1 MGRMA
6 LTKEQR
12 RTEEAKKR
20 KADRIVQAD
29 NLKRQKAAE
38 EQVRKQEVKAR
49 RDALVEPEWHFMQ
62 SCVEA
67 GRFDEADAR
76 VIPTQVLFQEYL
88 QYCASREIAT
98 VGKSLEGLI
107 KSWKRHLSFVSKL
120 ERVPDAEGLKRR
132 RRCTVLPSPGVI
144 KQDMLMNHKWTL

>member
-20 KADRIVQAD
+20 KAGRIVQAD

-38 EQVRKQEVKAR
+38 EQVQKQEVKAG

-62 SCVEA
+62 TCVEA

-76 VIPTQVLFQEYL
+76 VIPTQVLFQL
-88 QYCASREIAT
+88 LNLTPASTKA
-98 VGKSLEGLI
+98 LI
-107 KSWKRHLSFVSKL
+107 
-120 ERVPDAEGLKRR
+120 EPAACG
-132 RRCTVLPSPGVI
+132 CMPGSVVCV
-144 KQDMLMNHKWTL
+144 